1 MDNRMASKTTIAKT
15 EEYHLYREPYD
26 DDKIHLELD
35 DSIEFRT
42 VENFYG
48 DTPEKKLI
56 VTIPKEVWEQIIQ
69 GYLDDRIGDVHASAF
84 EKLAK

>member
-1 MDNRMASKTTIAKT
+1 MDNRMASKTTITKT

-48 DTPEKKLI
+48 DI
-56 VTIPKEVWEQIIQ
+56 H
-69 GYLDDRIGDVHASAF
+69 DRIGDVHASAF

>member
-1 MDNRMASKTTIAKT
+1 MASKTTITKT
-15 EEYHLYREPYD
+15 EEYHLYKEPYD
-26 DDKIHLELD
+26 DDKIHLELG
-35 DSIEFRT
+35 DSIELRT

-48 DTPEKKLI
+48 DIHEKKVI

-69 GYLDDRIGDVHASAF
+69 GYLNDRIGDVHASAF